1 MTALAPE
8 AAASSVA
15 SRAEHAAWP
24 RAVMATLLLL
34 IATITVH
41 LVDVTWFRGDASG
54 SAVAQ
59 ATVSDGR

>member
-15 SRAEHAAWP
+15 PRAEHAAWP

-34 IATITVH
+34 IATLTVH

-59 ATVSDGR
+59 ATVAD

>member
-1 MTALAPE
+1 MTALAPDVT
-8 AAASSVA
+8 ATTAVP
-15 SRAEHAAWP
+15 RAEHAAWP

-34 IATITVH
+34 IAALTFH
-41 LVDVTWFRGDASG
+41 LVDVTWFRGDAGG

>member
-1 MTALAPE
+1 MTALAPDV
-8 AAASSVA
+8 AASTAVP
-15 SRAEHAAWP
+15 RAEHAAWP

-34 IATITVH
+34 IAALTLH
-41 LVDVTWFRGDASG
+41 LVDVTWFRGDAGG